1 MAGMKQLMTAIEEM
15 AETLANSD
23 TALAHLTCRE
33 VGSIVDVLVLSGLE
47 QHVGGVLMGHAYG
60 DSARA
65 TRTTICTSQTS
76 EVTRTSWWTVTSR
89 PRSSDSAC
97 ADGAARHV
105 RADATAA
112 RRNPEQEVR
121 PP

>member
-60 DSARA
+60 DSG
-65 TRTTICTSQTS
+65 TGDTHHDLYQ
-76 EVTRTSWWTVTSR
+76 
-89 PRSSDSAC
+89 SDERGNEDELV
-97 ADGAARHV
+97 DGYIEAAKQRLGV
-105 RADATAA
+105 R
-112 RRNPEQEVR
+112 
-121 PP
+121 